1 VIILTAIVQVL
12 STLSSYF
19 WYFWLLVRL
28 RDCSDCNIMEVS
40 LFQFYCKCI
49 ICSLFTPGTCK
60 GFAFTVGKLPGPL
73 VFCRFTGSPWREREE
88 WQETEATGK
97 TTDEEILDSVYF
109 FVVVILHLLYN
120 YKEHAMN
127 WSFLFSHLDPFSYL
141 ISVLKSLAQ
150 VHHSHK
156 SCWFFCSELN
166 AHKMPLLT
174 IVSFH

>member
-1 VIILTAIVQVL
+1 MYYLL
-12 STLSSYF
+12 SLYTRHLQGLCIYCGQTSWAPGFLPIHRQPLKRTRRMTRNRGDRKDDRWRDS
-19 WYFWLLVRL
+19 RL
-28 RDCSDCNIMEVS
+28 C
-40 LFQFYCKCI
+40 
-49 ICSLFTPGTCK
+49 
-60 GFAFTVGKLPGPL
+60 
-73 VFCRFTGSPWREREE
+73 
-88 WQETEATGK
+88 
-97 TTDEEILDSVYF
+97 F
-109 FVVVILHLLYN
+109 FFFVVILHLLYN